1 MQELYSVG
9 CRIIMVAGV
18 PPIGC
23 LPVQIASKGPF
34 MRSCVEEQNH
44 DSQVYN
50 EKLAK
55 LLPQLQ
61 KSLPGSKVLYADVY
75 NPLADLIN
83 SPKKYGNSSTYN

>member
-9 CRIIMVAGV
+9 CRRIMVAGV

-34 MRSCVEEQNH
+34 MRSCVEEQNY

-83 SPKKYGNSSTYN
+83 SPQKYGN